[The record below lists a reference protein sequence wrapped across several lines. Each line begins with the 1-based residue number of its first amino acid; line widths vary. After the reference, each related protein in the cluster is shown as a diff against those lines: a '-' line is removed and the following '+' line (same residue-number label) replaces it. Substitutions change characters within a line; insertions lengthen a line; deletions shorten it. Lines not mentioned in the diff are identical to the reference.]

1 MAKKHFFGQKFL
13 WQANKNSFELKMP
26 KFLENHVQERIFCF
40 LTYLKFFEFLTKKC
54 KKCVFLEKNQNFGSF
69 FLIIRKI

>member
-26 KFLENHVQERIFCF
+26 KFLENHVTTHVQERIFPF
-40 LTYLKFFEFLTKKC
+40 LT
-54 KKCVFLEKNQNFGSF
+54 
-69 FLIIRKI
+69 